1 MKIMHEPHKRQIQRI
16 GELNGPW
23 AAWFKIQ
30 IALVPMLFMSLI
42 AGGIFQ
48 ITHNTKVDAFM
59 ERKETYTP
67 TQAIQDHVALRTEFD
82 GRYDALQKSVDA
94 LRIAMQQA
102 TPEADRRLKLM
113 EQTLTAIQA
122 DIVSMRISLAQIRMG
137 GSLPTFEA
145 PLKP

>member
-1 MKIMHEPHKRQIQRI
+1 MTGSPKKQIQRI

-30 IALVPMLFMSLI
+30 IALVPMLFMAML
-42 AGGIFQ
+42 GGGVFQ
-48 ITHNTKVDAFM
+48 ITHNTRVDEFM
-59 ERKETYTP
+59 QRKETYTP

-82 GRYDALQKSVDA
+82 ARYTALQESIDA

-122 DIVSMRISLAQIRMG
+122 DIVSMRISLAQIRIS
-137 GSLPTFEA
+137 GSPPISEN
-145 PLKP
+145 LKP